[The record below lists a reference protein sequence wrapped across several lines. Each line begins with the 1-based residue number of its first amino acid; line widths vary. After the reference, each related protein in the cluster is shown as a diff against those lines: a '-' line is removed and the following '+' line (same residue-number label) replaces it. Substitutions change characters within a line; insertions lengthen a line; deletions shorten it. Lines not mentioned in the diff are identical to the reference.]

1 VIAAPPLN
9 CGAEKLT
16 VAAPLEGV
24 IEEIVGASAAEA
36 ATKL

>member
-9 CGAEKLT
+9 AGAEKLT
-16 VAAPLEGV
+16 VAAPLEG
-24 IEEIVGASAAEA
+24 IIDEIVGAPAAEA

>member
-1 VIAAPPLN
+1 MIAAPPLN